1 MAIPGRIC
9 TFLLAL
15 ALIPG
20 VFAQQAGQDSRVNP
34 DAKILQDFQDRVEKY
49 MDLHKAAEEKGPE
62 PKETEEPS
70 QIKAT
75 QDALAARIRAARPK
89 ARQGE
94 IFTPE
99 IARHFRGLMNPQLK
113 GQRGAETKAAIKD
126 EQPSAIRLKVN
137 ARYPEAEPLPTVPP
151 NLLASLPNLPE
162 GLEYR
167 VVHDNL
173 ILRDMPANL
182 IVDFIPAAIR

>member
-1 MAIPGRIC
+1 
-9 TFLLAL
+9 
-15 ALIPG
+15 
-20 VFAQQAGQDSRVNP
+20 
-34 DAKILQDFQDRVEKY
+34 
-49 MDLHKAAEEKGPE
+49 
-62 PKETEEPS
+62 
-70 QIKAT
+70 
-75 QDALAARIRAARPK
+75 
-89 ARQGE
+89 
-94 IFTPE
+94 
-99 IARHFRGLMNPQLK
+99 MNPQLK
-113 GQRGAETKAAIKD
+113 GRRGAKTNAAIKD